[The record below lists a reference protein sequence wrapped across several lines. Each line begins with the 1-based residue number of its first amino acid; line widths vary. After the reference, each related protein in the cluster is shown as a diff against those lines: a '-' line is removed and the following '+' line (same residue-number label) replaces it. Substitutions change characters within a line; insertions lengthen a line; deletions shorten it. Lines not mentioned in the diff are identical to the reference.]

1 MDPHP
6 SGSSVPSHEPGAE
19 GREEARTLAGLPTFQ
34 ASERC
39 SGILGGPEGLAL
51 ASAVNAFVSL
61 KSGGTYNALSFS
73 GLCVEATKQT
83 FGSAGPS
90 RDPPLLPSC
99 QETKCPQHFQSQ
111 NSSGLSLQ
119 GKGTVQG
126 SWCLAWI
133 VWDIHCSLI
142 KGGYSLRISAL
153 EWLIPVCSIQK
164 AGLLPKIPS
173 VARS

>member
-6 SGSSVPSHEPGAE
+6 SGSSAPSHEPGAE
-19 GREEARTLAGLPTFQ
+19 GREEARTLAGLLTFQ

-83 FGSAGPS
+83 LGSAGLS

-99 QETKCPQHFQSQ
+99 QETKCPAAFSKPEFFRAFM
-111 NSSGLSLQ
+111 SGKGDCPGVLVSGLD
-119 GKGTVQG
+119 
-126 SWCLAWI
+126 CLGHPLFS
-133 VWDIHCSLI
+133 DQRRL
-142 KGGYSLRISAL
+142 
-153 EWLIPVCSIQK
+153 
-164 AGLLPKIPS
+164 
-173 VARS
+173 